1 MPSSPTPEPL
11 PLDTPALNRSAL
23 ETLRAALGLN
33 VHREG
38 SASGAAGEA
47 SRESPGNSS
56 SSLATYSLATGSRV
70 LDDFLSAPLQGN
82 RTGILVEWFVG
93 TGSTLGAGG
102 DWLALAAAWGAC
114 GSDRMLVVLD
124 REGSWSERFY
134 PPAAAALGVDLSR
147 MLVLRPQGEQDAIWC
162 MDQALRCRGVGA
174 VWAEWNFL
182 DDRVFRRL
190 QLAAEHGHAL
200 GMLVRSVAHRGR
212 PSWAHVQLLVES
224 APNRRQ
230 EHARHGD
237 AIADHAARFLQEE
250 HHQEEY
256 CSGAHCY
263 GESRAWLG
271 GRRWR
276 VELLRHRNRHWGS
289 ESIRG
294 DPLRSDELT
303 VQTN

>member
-1 MPSSPTPEPL
+1 MRIKP
-11 PLDTPALNRSAL
+11 
-23 ETLRAALGLN
+23 
-33 VHREG
+33 G
-38 SASGAAGEA
+38 S
-47 SRESPGNSS
+47 
-56 SSLATYSLATGSRV
+56 
-70 LDDFLSAPLQGN
+70 SAPHHIATKLN
-82 RTGILVEWFVG
+82 PG
-93 TGSTLGAGG
+93 TMLGAGG
-102 DWLALAAAWGAC
+102 GWLAFAAAWGAC

-147 MLVLRPQGEQDAIWC
+147 MLVLRPSCEQDAIWC

-200 GMLVRSVAHRGR
+200 GMLVRSIAHRGR

-230 EHARHGD
+230 KHALHGD
-237 AIADHAARFLQEE
+237 ALADRSARSWQEE
-250 HHQEEY
+250 HSCHGEHCHGE
-256 CSGAHCY
+256 HCY

-276 VELLRHRNRHWGS
+276 VELLRHRNRHWRS
-289 ESIRG
+289 ESISG
-294 DPLRSDELT
+294 DPLRSNELT
-303 VQTN
+303 LQTS